1 MTGRELII
9 YIMSNGLENEEVIK
23 NGVLV
28 GLIGEDK
35 VAVRFGVGVETV
47 RAWTKMGRIKGIQ
60 FGDHLYFLD
69 NVIDPRKN

>member
-1 MTGRELII
+1 MTGRDLII

-28 GLIGEDK
+28 GLISEDK

-47 RAWTKMGRIKGIQ
+47 RTWTKLGRIKGIR
-60 FGDHLYFLD
+60 FGDGLYFLD
-69 NVIDPRKN
+69 NVTDPRKN